1 MATKTSI
8 AKESVKFTGDLILRI
23 LVGLLF
29 ICIGVQ
35 GFMGETA
42 NELFRSLDNEVLEI
56 LLGII
61 LVLCGLLLIVPL
73 FLKGINKV
81 YVKWSMI
88 AVLAVWVIMIIINDF
103 VYGLKGVNGV
113 EWFEWL
119 ENLIYHLL
127 VMMAAQRIPLT
138 AVLEE
143 LERRSHK
150 IGNLKE
156 MKTVDKET

>member
-35 GFMGETA
+35 GFMGETS

-56 LLGII
+56 ILGII

-88 AVLAVWVIMIIINDF
+88 IVLVVWIIMIILTDFYYGFRGIN
-103 VYGLKGVNGV
+103 GM
-113 EWFEWL
+113 EWFTWI
-119 ENLIYHLL
+119 ENFIYHLL
-127 VMMAAQRIPLT
+127 ILASIYKVSGGA
-138 AVLEE
+138 
-143 LERRSHK
+143 
-150 IGNLKE
+150 LK
-156 MKTVDKET
+156 K

>member
-1 MATKTSI
+1 M
-8 AKESVKFTGDLILRI
+8 
-23 LVGLLF
+23 
-29 ICIGVQ
+29 
-35 GFMGETA
+35 
-42 NELFRSLDNEVLEI
+42 RSLN
-56 LLGII
+56 
-61 LVLCGLLLIVPL
+61 VPL

-127 VMMAAQRIPLT
+127 ILACVYKVSGSA
-138 AVLEE
+138 
-143 LERRSHK
+143 
-150 IGNLKE
+150 LK
-156 MKTVDKET
+156 

>member
-1 MATKTSI
+1 MTIFLLVLEWEYLKYGGVCMATKTSI

-29 ICIGVQ
+29 ICIGIQ
-35 GFMGETA
+35 GFMGETS

-56 LLGII
+56 ILGII
-61 LVLCGLLLIVPL
+61 PVLCGLLLIVPL

-88 AVLAVWVIMIIINDF
+88 AVLVVWVIMIIINDF
-103 VYGLKGVNGV
+103 VYGLNGVNGV

-127 VMMAAQRIPLT
+127 ILACVYKVSGSA
-138 AVLEE
+138 
-143 LERRSHK
+143 
-150 IGNLKE
+150 LK
-156 MKTVDKET
+156 